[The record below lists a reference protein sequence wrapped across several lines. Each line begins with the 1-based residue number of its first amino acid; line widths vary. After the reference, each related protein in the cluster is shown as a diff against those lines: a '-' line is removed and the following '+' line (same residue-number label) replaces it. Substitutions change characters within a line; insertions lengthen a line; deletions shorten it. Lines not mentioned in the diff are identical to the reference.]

1 MATQDLTFEAVDR
14 HVERLKLADFR
25 RGGRHHFT
33 SAAAAVSPGD
43 VLPKVCAMYRA
54 VRPILILV
62 AKTPILP
69 KKWRDVINTFIS
81 LMDGI
86 CG

>member
-14 HVERLKLADFR
+14 HVERLNLADFR
-25 RGGRHHFT
+25 RGGRHYFT
-33 SAAAAVSPGD
+33 SSAAAAAPAD
-43 VLPKVCAMYRA
+43 VMPKVCGVYRA
-54 VRPILILV
+54 VRPILVLV

-69 KKWRDVINTFIS
+69 KKWRDAINIFVS

-86 CG
+86 CR

>member
-1 MATQDLTFEAVDR
+1 
-14 HVERLKLADFR
+14 
-25 RGGRHHFT
+25 
-33 SAAAAVSPGD
+33 
-43 VLPKVCAMYRA
+43 MYRA

>member
-1 MATQDLTFEAVDR
+1 M
-14 HVERLKLADFR
+14 
-25 RGGRHHFT
+25 
-33 SAAAAVSPGD
+33 
-43 VLPKVCAMYRA
+43 PKVCAVYRA
-54 VRPILILV
+54 VRPILALL

-69 KKWRDVINTFIS
+69 KKWRDAINVFIS